1 MVYSQSD
8 LQLMKDIKAPEFVK
22 FGEHIAV
29 CPYQQLYYIYHNE
42 TRPELPE
49 WQLDGVKEEL
59 KYQWLNPNAVRPSD
73 DKVISEEELVAFLK
87 QINWHGKIIC
97 ETYTY
102 SNPIYNIYEDGILD
116 KVIVV

>member
-29 CPYQQLYYIYHNE
+29 S
-42 TRPELPE
+42 RPELPQ

-59 KYQWLNPNAVRPSD
+59 KYQWQNPNAVRPSD

-87 QINWHGKIIC
+87 QIDWHGKIIC